1 MQLGPCRDPG
11 GKQGAKCAHV
21 GVEPRYLVKAE
32 AIEAGGKLGGLIG
45 EGQAQMMIGLILP
58 PASLV
63 GQQAVQLSKTV
74 SQHGELVLLSKRE
87 AHSSD
92 LPSKSTRQRIRPPLA
107 GSLTKSRDL
116 CYIPPPH

>member
-1 MQLGPCRDPG
+1 MELGPCRDPG
-11 GKQGAKCAHV
+11 GKQGAKRPHV
-21 GVEPRYLVKAE
+21 AVEPCYLVKTE
-32 AIEAGGKLGGLIG
+32 AIQAGGKLGGLGG
-45 EGQAQMMIGLILP
+45 EGQAQMMIGLVLP